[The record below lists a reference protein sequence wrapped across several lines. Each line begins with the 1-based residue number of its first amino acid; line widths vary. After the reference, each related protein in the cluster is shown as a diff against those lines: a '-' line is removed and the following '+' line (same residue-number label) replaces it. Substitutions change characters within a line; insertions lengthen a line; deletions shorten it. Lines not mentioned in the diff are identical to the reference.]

1 MSGLV
6 KQIGARSGIVGS
18 TTDSTQLDYEEGT
31 WTPAMSTIWSG
42 PSSTG
47 FSVNSAKYTKIGNQV
62 NLEFSIIQ
70 TTSTSP
76 NIAVDDRWQV
86 TGLPFTPLN
95 NAGSGVAQLSNSF
108 NARTTSF
115 FNLVV
120 TTVGLR
126 FWCTHVGDT
135 QNYTMGNLNGSCSFK
150 TS

>member
-47 FSVNSAKYTKIGNQV
+47 FSVNSAKYIKTGNQV
-62 NLEFSIIQ
+62 TLEFSITQ
-70 TTSTSP
+70 TTSTSE

-86 TGLPFTPLN
+86 TGLPFTPSLSG
-95 NAGSGVAQLSNSF
+95 AGSGVAQLSNSF
-108 NARTTSF
+108 NGRTVSF
-115 FNLVV
+115 FNLGV
-120 TTVGLR
+120 TTSGLR

-135 QNYTMGNLNGSCSFK
+135 QNYTMGNLNG
-150 TS
+150 